1 MMTQD
6 AAQNV
11 PLPWLDSSWQ
21 TLMEAIDQDRV
32 AHALL
37 IRGVAGTGK
46 TRLATDYA
54 RRLLCQTPEFGKAC
68 GHCTSCRLFDAGT
81 HPDFLMLAPEEA
93 GKAIKV
99 DAVRQMTLEIAL
111 TPQYAGYRVV
121 VIDQADAL
129 NGNAANA
136 LLKSLEEPPNGTVIV
151 LVTDRPQ
158 QLPATIRSRCRNLS
172 ISPIRTDMALHWLKQ
187 QGFADEASA
196 LLSTAAGSPLRA
208 VSLDGSE
215 AVKKRLER
223 FDELMAVFFG
233 ARDPLDIAEIWAT
246 KLGDMDLIW
255 MASWLA
261 DGARLG
267 LTEGRAPIRNLDL
280 DERLRQLAARI
291 PVPFL
296 METYDRIL
304 KCQDALRGPA
314 NRQLV
319 FEEFLIRWAE
329 GAARPR

>member
-1 MMTQD
+1 MTMQATD
-6 AAQNV
+6 FHR
-11 PLPWLDSSWQ
+11 PLPWLELPWQ

-37 IRGVAGTGK
+37 IRGVPGIGK

-54 RRLLCQTPEFGKAC
+54 RRLLCQKPQSGKAC
-68 GHCTSCRLFDAGT
+68 GQCTSCHLFDAGT

-99 DAVRQMTLEIAL
+99 DAIRQMTLEIAL

-121 VIDQADAL
+121 IIDQADAL

-172 ISPIRTDMALHWLKQ
+172 ISPIQTDMALQWLNQ
-187 QGFADEASA
+187 QGFVEDAAA
-196 LLSTAAGSPLRA
+196 LLSTAAGCPLRA
-208 VSLDGSE
+208 ASLEGSE
-215 AVKKRLER
+215 VLKKRLER
-223 FDELMAVFFG
+223 FDELMAVFFA
-233 ARDPLDIAEIWAT
+233 ARDPLDVAEIWST
-246 KLGDMDLIW
+246 KLVDMDLIW

-267 LTEGRAPIRNLDL
+267 LTEGRVPPRNLDL
-280 DERLRQLAARI
+280 DAQLRRLAARI
-291 PVPFL
+291 PVSFL

-304 KCQDALRGPA
+304 KCQEALRGPA

-329 GAARPR
+329 GGARPQ

>member
-1 MMTQD
+1 MV
-6 AAQNV
+6 AQEVEQNA
-11 PLPWLDSSWQ
+11 PLPWLESPWQ

-46 TRLATDYA
+46 TRLAVEYA
-54 RRLLCQTPEFGKAC
+54 RRLLCQTPESGRAC
-68 GHCTSCRLFDAGT
+68 GRCTSCHLFDAGT
-81 HPDFLMLAPEEA
+81 HPDFLKLAPEEA

-99 DAVRQMTLEIAL
+99 DAVRQMTLDIAL

-121 VIDQADAL
+121 IIDQADAL

-172 ISPIRTDMALHWLKQ
+172 ISPIRTDVALEWLHQ
-187 QGFADEASA
+187 QGFGDDAPA

-208 VSLDGSE
+208 ASLEGSE

-233 ARDPLDIAEIWAT
+233 ARDPLDIAEVWAT
-246 KLGDMDLIW
+246 KLGEMDLAW

-267 LTEGRAPIRNLDL
+267 LTEGRAPTRNLDL
-280 DERLRQLAARI
+280 DAQLRRLAARI

-304 KCQDALRGPA
+304 KCQEALRGPA

-329 GAARPR
+329 GGARPQ

>member
-1 MMTQD
+1 MG
-6 AAQNV
+6 AQEAERSA
-11 PLPWLDSSWQ
+11 PLPWLELPWQ

-46 TRLATDYA
+46 TRLAIDYA
-54 RRLLCQTPEFGKAC
+54 RRLLCQGPVSGRAC
-68 GHCTSCRLFDAGT
+68 GHCTSCHLFDAGT
-81 HPDFLMLAPEEA
+81 HPDFLKLAPEEA

-121 VIDQADAL
+121 IIDQADAL

-172 ISPIRTDMALHWLKQ
+172 ISPIPTEVALQWLHQ
-187 QGFADEASA
+187 QGCVDEAPA

-208 VSLDGSE
+208 ASLGGSE
-215 AVKKRLER
+215 VVKKRLER

-233 ARDPLDIAEIWAT
+233 ARDPLDVAEIWAT
-246 KLGDMDLIW
+246 KLGEMDLAW

-261 DGARLG
+261 DGTRLG
-267 LTEGRAPIRNLDL
+267 LTGGRAPARNLDL
-280 DERLRQLAARI
+280 DAQIRGLAARI
-291 PVPFL
+291 QVPFL
-296 METYDRIL
+296 METYDRVL
-304 KCQDALRGPA
+304 KCQEALRGPA

-329 GAARPR
+329 GGARPD

>member
-1 MMTQD
+1 
-6 AAQNV
+6 
-11 PLPWLDSSWQ
+11 
-21 TLMEAIDQDRV
+21 
-32 AHALL
+32 
-37 IRGVAGTGK
+37 
-46 TRLATDYA
+46 
-54 RRLLCQTPEFGKAC
+54 
-68 GHCTSCRLFDAGT
+68 
-81 HPDFLMLAPEEA
+81 MLAPEEA

-172 ISPIRTDMALHWLKQ
+172 ISPIRTDMALRWLKQ

>member
-1 MMTQD
+1 MT
-6 AAQNV
+6 AQNPV
-11 PLPWLDSSWQ
+11 DSLPLPWLASSWH

-37 IRGVAGTGK
+37 IRGVPGIGK
-46 TRLATDYA
+46 TRLAIDYA
-54 RRLLCQTPEFGKAC
+54 RRLLCQTPQTEMAC
-68 GHCTSCRLFDAGT
+68 GHCASCRLFEAGT

-93 GKAIKV
+93 GKPIKV
-99 DAVRQMTLEIAL
+99 DAVRQMTLDIAL

-121 VIDQADAL
+121 IIDQADAL

-136 LLKSLEEPPNGTVIV
+136 LLKSLEEPPHGTVIV

-172 ISPIRTDMALHWLKQ
+172 ISPIRPEMALDWLSQ
-187 QGFADEASA
+187 QGIRDEAPA
-196 LLSTAAGSPLRA
+196 LLSTASGSPLRA
-208 VSLDGSE
+208 ASPQSAE
-215 AVKKRLER
+215 AVGKRLER
-223 FDELMAVFFG
+223 FEELMAVFYG
-233 ARDPLDIAEIWAT
+233 ARDPLDVAEIWST
-246 KLGDMDLIW
+246 KLEEMDLIW

-267 LTEGRAPIRNLDL
+267 LTEGRVSARNLDL
-280 DERLRQLAARI
+280 DAQLRRLAVRVPA
-291 PVPFL
+291 PFL
-296 METYDRIL
+296 LETYDRIL
-304 KCQDALRGPA
+304 KCQNALRGPA

-329 GAARPR
+329 GGARPN

>member
-1 MMTQD
+1 MTMQ
-6 AAQNV
+6 AADFHR
-11 PLPWLDSSWQ
+11 PLPWLELPWQ

-37 IRGVAGTGK
+37 IRGVPGIGK

-54 RRLLCQTPEFGKAC
+54 RRLLCQKPQSGKAC
-68 GHCTSCRLFDAGT
+68 GQCTSCHLFDAGT
-81 HPDFLMLAPEEA
+81 HPDFMMLAPEEA

-121 VIDQADAL
+121 IIDQADAL

-172 ISPIRTDMALHWLKQ
+172 ISPIKTDMALDWLSQ
-187 QGFADEASA
+187 QGIRDEAPA

-208 VSLDGSE
+208 ASLESSE

-233 ARDPLDIAEIWAT
+233 ALDPLEVAEIWST
-246 KLGDMDLIW
+246 KLGEMDLIW

-267 LTEGRAPIRNLDL
+267 LTEGRVSARNLDL
-280 DERLRQLAARI
+280 DAQLRRLASRVPA
-291 PVPFL
+291 PFL
-296 METYDRIL
+296 LETYDRIL
-304 KCQDALRGPA
+304 NCQNALRGPA

-329 GAARPR
+329 GGARPD

>member
-1 MMTQD
+1 MTMQ
-6 AAQNV
+6 AADFLR
-11 PLPWLDSSWQ
+11 PLPWLELPWQ

-37 IRGVAGTGK
+37 IRGVAGIGK

-54 RRLLCQTPEFGKAC
+54 RRLLCQKPQAGKAC
-68 GHCTSCRLFDAGT
+68 GQCTSCHLFDAGT

-99 DAVRQMTLEIAL
+99 DAIRQMTQEIAL

-121 VIDQADAL
+121 IIDQADAL

-158 QLPATIRSRCRNLS
+158 QLPATVRSRCRNLS
-172 ISPIRTDMALHWLKQ
+172 IGPIHSDMALQWLNQ
-187 QGFADEASA
+187 QGFVEDAPA

-208 VSLDGSE
+208 ASLEGSE
-215 AVKKRLER
+215 AVKKRIER

-233 ARDPLDIAEIWAT
+233 ARDPLDVAEIWST
-246 KLGDMDLIW
+246 KLVDMELLW

-267 LTEGRAPIRNLDL
+267 LTEGRVPARNIDL
-280 DERLRQLAARI
+280 DAQLRRLAARI
-291 PVPFL
+291 PVSFL

-304 KCQDALRGPA
+304 KCQEALRGPA

-329 GAARPR
+329 GGARPQ

>member
-1 MMTQD
+1 MLKS
-6 AAQNV
+6 AASSS
-11 PLPWLDSSWQ
+11 PLPWLETPWQ
-21 TLMEAIDQDRV
+21 MLMEAIHQDRV

-37 IRGVAGTGK
+37 IRGVSGTGK
-46 TRLATDYA
+46 THLAREYA
-54 RRLLCQTPEFGKAC
+54 RRLLCQTPDSGRAC
-68 GHCTSCRLFDAGT
+68 GHCASCRLFEAET
-81 HPDFLMLAPEEA
+81 HPDFMMLAPEEP

-99 DAVRQMTLEIAL
+99 DAIRHMTLEIAL

-129 NGNAANA
+129 NANAANA

-172 ISPIRTDMALHWLKQ
+172 ISPIPTDMALAWLRQ
-187 QGFADEASA
+187 QGLGDEAPA
-196 LLSTAAGSPLRA
+196 LLSTASGSPLRA
-208 VSLDGSE
+208 ASLEGSE
-215 AVKKRLER
+215 TVKKRLER

-233 ARDPLDIAEIWAT
+233 ARDPLDVAEIWST
-246 KLGDMDLIW
+246 KLGDMDLVW

-267 LTEGRAPIRNLDL
+267 LTEGKVTARNLDL
-280 DERLRQLAARI
+280 DAQLRRLASRI
-291 PVPFL
+291 PARFL
-296 METYDRIL
+296 METFDRIL
-304 KCQDALRGPA
+304 QCQEALRGPQ

-329 GAARPR
+329 GGAQPH